1 MNRSKLISA
10 LGAAGFTFIN
20 QIQEPLHVPEVDEIA
35 ATQPRIEALPFFH
48 QPDDEHPEAPS
59 GPLRYPRAIAAVT
72 TAVATVAGASVYISD
87 GAT

>member
-1 MNRSKLISA
+1 MNRSKLVSA
-10 LGAAGFTFIN
+10 LGAAGFTFIY
-20 QIQEPLHVPEVDEIA
+20 QVHEPLHVPDVDEIT
-35 ATQPRIEALPFFH
+35 ATHPRMEALPFYH